1 MQSQNMGR
9 FKRPPKRQRGGR
21 RVITEVKEKV
31 STKALIYCRV
41 SSVLQ
46 ATDGHGLDSQEH
58 RCRIFAEQKG
68 LQIIKVFHD
77 SVTGGGDFWQRPAM
91 RELLEYVDAC
101 PTESFT
107 VIFDDLKRFARDTQ
121 FHWKLRTEFS
131 ARGITPACLNFNFED
146 TPEGGFIETIM
157 AAQGELERK
166 QNRRQVIQ
174 KQKARMEAGYWPF
187 GGKKGYT
194 IVKDP
199 AHGKIC
205 RPNAEGKILAEAL
218 GAFVNRIFLRR
229 VDVCRFLVER
239 HVWSGQVPERYI
251 DKLTQIMK
259 DPFYCGDIEYLAWQV
274 ERREGKHEGI
284 IDRDTYEYIQKL
296 LKKENSL
303 KRVRWDISPDFP
315 LRGLI
320 LCDHCGGRLTAAWS
334 KKIFPY
340 YVCHTKTCE
349 RYGKSIRR
357 KDIEEQFVALLQRN
371 TLKTEISLLVDVVF
385 ERVWAQEIN
394 AVKAQEA
401 DDARKIQELE
411 GKARQLTEAI
421 FAAKSPQVKSVYEK
435 QLEDVA
441 IKIEEKNVQPITQ
454 TDLSIPYRT
463 ALEKATGLLKN
474 PYIVWQSVGLV
485 EQHTLFYFVFEEKLR
500 YNQFSGYRTE
510 KSPNAIRLFE
520 DFVSENSRDV
530 EHGAGC

>member
-1 MQSQNMGR
+1 MGR

-218 GAFVNRIFLRR
+218 GAF
-229 VDVCRFLVER
+229 
-239 HVWSGQVPERYI
+239 
-251 DKLTQIMK
+251 
-259 DPFYCGDIEYLAWQV
+259 
-274 ERREGKHEGI
+274 
-284 IDRDTYEYIQKL
+284 
-296 LKKENSL
+296 
-303 KRVRWDISPDFP
+303 
-315 LRGLI
+315 
-320 LCDHCGGRLTAAWS
+320 
-334 KKIFPY
+334 
-340 YVCHTKTCE
+340 
-349 RYGKSIRR
+349 
-357 KDIEEQFVALLQRN
+357 
-371 TLKTEISLLVDVVF
+371 
-385 ERVWAQEIN
+385 
-394 AVKAQEA
+394 
-401 DDARKIQELE
+401 
-411 GKARQLTEAI
+411 
-421 FAAKSPQVKSVYEK
+421 
-435 QLEDVA
+435 
-441 IKIEEKNVQPITQ
+441 
-454 TDLSIPYRT
+454 
-463 ALEKATGLLKN
+463 
-474 PYIVWQSVGLV
+474 
-485 EQHTLFYFVFEEKLR
+485 
-500 YNQFSGYRTE
+500 
-510 KSPNAIRLFE
+510 
-520 DFVSENSRDV
+520 
-530 EHGAGC
+530 